1 MSNTLPYGDSE
12 SPSNA
17 WARNSR
23 TSFDRI
29 SACGAKVV
37 DLNAAGVDDLSSL
50 PGIGPTL
57 AQRIISFRA
66 EHGPFSDASELAK
79 VPRIGSRIAAR
90 VSERVSAFGRLPGSD
105 PALPLSLGTF
115 GCPPPANV
123 TIESSRQELAP
134 ANDKVEEPTAKAT
147 PASTEVVSRV
157 VSRMERRHRLG
168 LAAVCV
174 LASMTGLFGG
184 YCLSQSTN
192 HAAAAP
198 VARVAQVEAEHQDMR
213 ARLDRQ
219 AADLSSTTAAV
230 SKVAIRQTAFETETH
245 TAQAR
250 VTQEVMDLSERTRRA
265 QAKTDARVYRLGEA
279 MKLIDWATS
288 GGYAT
293 KASADL
299 P

>member
-1 MSNTLPYGDSE
+1 MSNTLPYADSE
-12 SPSNA
+12 TPSNA
-17 WARNSR
+17 WTRTSR
-23 TSFDRI
+23 TSLDRI
-29 SACGAKVV
+29 SACGGKVV
-37 DLNAAGVDDLSSL
+37 DLNEADVEDLSSL

-57 AQRIISFRA
+57 AQRIVSYRA
-66 EHGPFSDASELAK
+66 EYGPFSDASELVK
-79 VPRIGSRIAAR
+79 IPRIGSRIAAR
-90 VSERVSAFGRLPGSD
+90 LSERVSAFGRLPGSD

-123 TIESSRQELAP
+123 TIESSSRELTPAP
-134 ANDKVEEPTAKAT
+134 ANDKVEKPAAKAS
-147 PASTEVVSRV
+147 PASTEI

-192 HAAAAP
+192 HAAVAP
-198 VARVAQVEAEHQDMR
+198 MARVAQVEAEHQGIR
-213 ARLDRQ
+213 AQLDRQ
-219 AADLSSTTAAV
+219 AADISSTTAAV
-230 SKVAIRQTAFETETH
+230 SKVVTRQAAFETETH
-245 TAQAR
+245 AAQAR
-250 VTQEVMDLSERTRRA
+250 VTQDVMDLSERTRRA
-265 QAKTDARVYRLGEA
+265 QAKTDSKVYRLGEA